1 MEIINYQKLKF
12 ISLKITDLLYFIKY
26 HKNHSNYKW
35 AQFLNLDQ
43 LLKKF
48 IDNYAN
54 IMMTQIEESI
64 YNQKDSELF
73 ENLVRQSYNLQNLID
88 YFDILEKKTK
98 TDLITN

>member
-1 MEIINYQKLKF
+1 
-12 ISLKITDLLYFIKY
+12 
-26 HKNHSNYKW
+26 
-35 AQFLNLDQ
+35 
-43 LLKKF
+43 
-48 IDNYAN
+48 
-54 IMMTQIEESI
+54 MMTQIEESI